1 MRVLRLPLIAIVL
14 GFCVACEPELRPEDL
29 QEAALRWAF
38 SNAETNLD
46 APAIYC
52 IAETPAPLEDG
63 GDPEPKFLERFSG
76 HAIPVRPV
84 SSCRFA
90 VDETHNV
97 IDRATGAFGLL
108 FTFSPVRWD
117 GPDRGIVPIGF
128 QQGGLWGAGWE
139 CVVERNSIE
148 WVVTRCDRVMDV

>member
-1 MRVLRLPLIAIVL
+1 MLRHLLIALVL
-14 GFCVACEPELRPEDL
+14 GFCVSCEAEPRPEDL

-38 SNAETNLD
+38 ANAETDLD

-52 IAETPAPLEDG
+52 IADTPAPLENG
-63 GDPEPKFLERFSG
+63 GDPVPQFLERFVNS
-76 HAIPVRPV
+76 AIPVRGV
-84 SSCRFA
+84 SACRFE
-90 VDETHNV
+90 VNERHNV

-139 CVVERNSIE
+139 CLVERNSTE
-148 WVVTRCDRVMDV
+148 WVVTRCQRVLDV